1 MRFLLASATR
11 NNAPETAF
19 CEELQQLGLPK
30 EHSHV
35 LCRVLAEKRQ
45 HIQKILSEGSLFG
58 MYLNNSIFTHI
69 CNFKFYSFLF
79 LVNLMKDFKCDV
91 LKSRADCAQ
100 MTISIKNE
108 IVDGAEKNTSHQIK
122 VRDSDLS
129 VLLSELK
136 VVNDIMKNYNY
147 EQKYADL

>member
-1 MRFLLASATR
+1 
-11 NNAPETAF
+11 
-19 CEELQQLGLPK
+19 
-30 EHSHV
+30 
-35 LCRVLAEKRQ
+35 
-45 HIQKILSEGSLFG
+45 
-58 MYLNNSIFTHI
+58 
-69 CNFKFYSFLF
+69 
-79 LVNLMKDFKCDV
+79 MKDFKCDV